1 MNKYLAA
8 ATTALTLSVAAL
20 ATPAFADQ
28 FTLSPGYGGNAPQA
42 GQPNN
47 NDRDYGRGERGRG
60 DQGRGDYD
68 RGDQGERD
76 FGGGER
82 GHGSYDFDR
91 NDERGFDGWE
101 RGWKR
106 GGYGDYGHQ
115 GVLSYRKLVRRLE
128 RQGYY
133 DVRGLRQSQWGFG
146 LRAFAFSQRGFPVML
161 RINPYT
167 GLVLEARPVGRRNF
181 GHGGW

>member
-1 MNKYLAA
+1 MRKYLAA

-20 ATPAFADQ
+20 ATPAFADHN
-28 FTLSPGYGGNAPQA
+28 TPVPGYGGNGPQS
-42 GQPNN
+42 GQAYDDN
-47 NDRDYGRGERGRG
+47 DYGRGDRGRG
-60 DQGRGDYD
+60 DQGQGDYGRGD
-68 RGDQGERD
+68 
-76 FGGGER
+76 R
-82 GHGSYDFDR
+82 GHSSYDFGR

-106 GGYGDYGHQ
+106 GGYGEYGHQ
-115 GVLSYRKLVRRLE
+115 GVLSHRKLVRRLE

-146 LRAFAFSQRGFPVML
+146 LRAFAFNGRGRPVML
-161 RINPYT
+161 RVNAYT
-167 GLVLEARPVGRRNF
+167 GQVLDVRPVGRRRF

>member
-20 ATPAFADQ
+20 STPAFADQ
-28 FTLSPGYGGNAPQA
+28 NTPVPSYGGQGPQA
-42 GQPNN
+42 GQPNGN
-47 NDRDYGRGERGRG
+47 ADYGRGDRGRGDQSRG
-60 DQGRGDYD
+60 DQGRGDQGQSDYGRGD
-68 RGDQGERD
+68 RGRPSHQ
-76 FGGGER
+76 FNQ
-82 GHGSYDFDR
+82 
-91 NDERGFDGWE
+91 NDDRGFDGWE

-115 GVLSYRKLVRRLE
+115 RVLSYRKLVSRLE

-146 LRAFAFSQRGFPVML
+146 LRAFAFSERGFPVML
-161 RINPYT
+161 RINPYS
-167 GLVLEARPVGRRNF
+167 GKVLEARPIGRRNV
-181 GHGGW
+181 GYGGW